1 MTLLL
6 KALSL
11 LLGWLLFA
19 CALVW
24 LWNRRLR
31 KGRARLYA
39 IDGGRMVREWRRTG
53 GAR

>member
-6 KALSL
+6 KPLSL
-11 LLGWLLFA
+11 LLGWLLFS

-31 KGRARLYA
+31 KGRAHLRSV
-39 IDGGRMVREWRRTG
+39 DGGALVREWRKAG
-53 GAR
+53 GR